1 MVFGFKTT
9 CAIGAYH
16 HLSCE
21 FEPCSWRGMLDTT
34 LCDKFVSDLWQVN
47 GFLRVLCFP
56 PRYSWNI
63 VKSDVKHHKPTQ
75 PLLNFVWKLTHLNAL
90 KGNNSCKS
98 YNFRNEIRNV
108 RGLFIIYTGYI
119 KGSHIVNNSLI
130 IRNVRGLFIIYT
142 GYIKGSHIVNNSLII
157 DSYSFWVE
165 RMWPID
171 VLIDN
176 LIYIWKSLYWY
187 PLSNSLGL
195 SPFNCQVWMT

>member
-1 MVFGFKTT
+1 
-9 CAIGAYH
+9 
-16 HLSCE
+16 
-21 FEPCSWRGMLDTT
+21 
-34 LCDKFVSDLWQVN
+34 
-47 GFLRVLCFP
+47 
-56 PRYSWNI
+56 
-63 VKSDVKHHKPTQ
+63 
-75 PLLNFVWKLTHLNAL
+75 LLNFVWKLTHLNAL

-119 KGSHIVNNSLI
+119 KGSHIVNNSLIIRNVRGLFIIYTGYIKGSHIVNSLI

>member
-1 MVFGFKTT
+1 
-9 CAIGAYH
+9 
-16 HLSCE
+16 
-21 FEPCSWRGMLDTT
+21 
-34 LCDKFVSDLWQVN
+34 
-47 GFLRVLCFP
+47 
-56 PRYSWNI
+56 
-63 VKSDVKHHKPTQ
+63 
-75 PLLNFVWKLTHLNAL
+75 LLNFVWKLTHLNAL

-98 YNFRNEIRNV
+98 YNFRNE
-108 RGLFIIYTGYI
+108 
-119 KGSHIVNNSLI
+119 

>member
-1 MVFGFKTT
+1 MSSNPVHGEVCLIQHYT
-9 CAIGAYH
+9 I
-16 HLSCE
+16 
-21 FEPCSWRGMLDTT
+21 
-34 LCDKFVSDLWQVN
+34 KFVSNLWQVN

-56 PRYSWNI
+56 PRYSWII
-63 VKSDVKHHKPTQ
+63 VKSDIKHHKPTQ

-98 YNFRNEIRNV
+98 YNFRNKIRNV
-108 RGLFIIYTGYI
+108 SGLLIIYTGYI

-130 IRNVRGLFIIYT
+130 IA
-142 GYIKGSHIVNNSLII
+142 
-157 DSYSFWVE
+157 SYSFWVE

-171 VLIDN
+171 ELTDN